1 MSDIEH
7 ELLIE
12 NDMLR
17 AELARVRDI
26 ARRALAA
33 AKDAQDAATGDH
45 DPWLDQAARHL
56 DLHGA

>member
-17 AELARVRDI
+17 VELARVRDI
-26 ARRALAA
+26 ARRALAV

-45 DPWLDQAARHL
+45 DSWLDEAARHL
-56 DLHGA
+56 DLQGA